1 MSNEDTRQPL
11 GSIPPSERSFAAFSA
26 LFPGVICEGVLDP
39 EKLAGLLGVDLGEIK
54 NGKEVFGLT
63 WAGKKS
69 SSEALQLPS
78 YAALVPDFEKSI
90 NWDTAENVFIE
101 GDNLEV
107 LKLLKD
113 TYNDKVKMIYIDPP
127 YNTGNDFVYND
138 DFSDPKQRY
147 LEITG
152 QVDANGNRLTANP
165 ETSGRKHSN
174 WLNMMYPRLSLARNL
189 LTQDGAIFVSI
200 DDNEV
205 HNLRAVMDSIFGP
218 ENFIGQLVWAAG
230 RKNNGKFISN
240 SHEYVVVYSRS
251 TSYLTEQGVTWRTRK
266 EGLEKIYAA
275 ADRVSQE
282 VNGDWRLG
290 TRLLKEWFASL
301 PEGDPAKRHKHYA
314 HMDDKGAFFP
324 GDISA
329 PGGGGP
335 RYEVLHPSTGKPVR
349 VPSRGW
355 VLTEEKMSEHIAS
368 GRVFFG
374 EDENS
379 VPTFKR
385 YLSETEHEVPYSVF
399 YNDGRGATKRLREFL
414 GGAYFDFP
422 KDEFVLQK
430 LVEFATDKDS
440 IVLDFFAGSGTTG
453 HAVELQNLLDGGNR
467 RYVCVT
473 LDEETPKDSEARE
486 SGFTKVSQIT
496 EARLKKVVE
505 ISEGAKS
512 RGLRVLRLGPSNYE
526 PYFPD
531 DSGLFTLQAASKSR
545 TYTHRAAAAE
555 VLLKQG
561 VELHQTWTGEGQIQ
575 SESVLFLGDN
585 VDSSEPSALDAQVTV
600 VVANEDAFEG
610 KDALKAK
617 IHFDL
622 KQMNKKLVTY

>member
-11 GSIPPSERSFAAFSA
+11 GTNPPSEQNLAAFIKH
-26 LFPGVICEGVLDP
+26 FPGVIREGVLDTAQ
-39 EKLAGLLGVDLGEIK
+39 LAGLLGVEVGEIR
-54 NGKEVFGLT
+54 NGKEVFGLS

-69 SSEALQLPS
+69 SSQALQLPS
-78 YAALVPDFEKSI
+78 YAALDPDFEKSI
-90 NWDTAENVFIE
+90 NWDSAENVFIE

-107 LKLLKD
+107 LKLLRD

-152 QVDANGNRLTANP
+152 QVDSDGNRLAANP

-205 HNLRAVMDSIFGP
+205 HNLRAIMDGIFGP

-230 RKNNGKFISN
+230 RKNNGKFISH
-240 SHEYVVVYSRS
+240 SHEYVVVYARS
-251 TSYLTEQGVTWRTRK
+251 ISHLTEQGATWRTRK
-266 EGLEKIYAA
+266 EGIDQIYAA
-275 ADRVSQE
+275 VERIARE
-282 VNGDWRLG
+282 VKGDWQLG
-290 TRLLKEWFASL
+290 TSLLKKWFSSL
-301 PEGDPAKRHKHYA
+301 QEGDPAKRHKHYG
-314 HMDDKGAFFP
+314 HMDEHGAFFP

-335 RYEVLHPSTGKPVR
+335 RYEVLHPLTRKPVR

-355 VLTEEKMSEHIAS
+355 VLTEEKMSEFIQA

-374 EDENS
+374 ADETS

-430 LVEFATDKDS
+430 LIEFATDKDS

-453 HAVELQNLLDGGNR
+453 HAVELQNLQDGGNR
-467 RYVCVT
+467 TYVCVT
-473 LDEETPKDSEARE
+473 LDEPTPEDSEARKA
-486 SGFTKVSQIT
+486 GFSKVSQIT
-496 EARLKKVVE
+496 EARLSKVAE
-505 ISEGAKS
+505 ISDGAQS

-526 PYFPD
+526 PYFPGEY
-531 DSGLFTLQAASKSR
+531 GLFNLQSNSKSE
-545 TYTHRAAAAE
+545 TYAHRAAAAE

-561 VELHQTWTGEGQIQ
+561 VELHQPWTGGEHIQ
-575 SESVLFLGDN
+575 SGPVLFLGDH
-585 VDSSEPSALDAQVTV
+585 VEDFEPSSLAAQIMV

-610 KDALKAK
+610 KDDLKAK

>member
-1 MSNEDTRQPL
+1 MSNEEIRQPL
-11 GSIPPSERSFAAFSA
+11 GTTPPSDQHLATFSKH
-26 LFPGVICEGVLDP
+26 FPGVIREGVLDTAQ
-39 EKLAGLLGVDLGEIK
+39 LAGLLGVEVGEVN
-54 NGKEVFGLT
+54 NGKEVFGLS
-63 WAGKKS
+63 WAGRNS
-69 SSEALQLPS
+69 SSQALQLPS
-78 YAALVPDFEKSI
+78 YAALVPDFEKSV
-90 NWDTAENVFIE
+90 NWDGAENVFVE

-107 LKLLKD
+107 LKLLRD

-138 DFSDPKQRY
+138 DFSEPRQRY

-152 QVDANGNRLTANP
+152 QVDSDGNRLTANP

-189 LTQDGAIFVSI
+189 LSQDGAIFVSI

-205 HNLRAVMDSIFGP
+205 HNLRAMMDGIFGP

-240 SHEYVVVYSRS
+240 SHEYVVVYARS
-251 TSYLTEQGVTWRTRK
+251 TSQLTEQGATWRTKK
-266 EGLEKIYAA
+266 EGIEKIYAA
-275 ADRVSQE
+275 VGRIAQE
-282 VNGDWRLG
+282 VKGDWQLG
-290 TRLLKEWFASL
+290 TELLKRWFSSL
-301 PEGDPAKRHKHYA
+301 QEGDPAKRHKHYG
-314 HMDDKGAFFP
+314 HMDEKGAFFP

-335 RYEVLHPSTGKPVR
+335 RYEVLHPVTFKPVR

-355 VLTEEKMSEHIAS
+355 VFTAEKMSEQIEA

-385 YLSETEHEVPYSVF
+385 YLSETEYEVPYSVF

-414 GGAYFDFP
+414 GGSYFDFP

-430 LVEFATDKDS
+430 LIEFATDRDS

-453 HAVELQNLLDGGNR
+453 HAVELQNMQDGGNR
-467 RYVCVT
+467 TYVCVT
-473 LDEETPKDSEARE
+473 LDEPTPEGSEARKA
-486 SGFTKVSQIT
+486 GFAKVSQIT
-496 EARLKKVVE
+496 EARLTKVVE
-505 ISEGAKS
+505 ISDGARS
-512 RGLRVLRLGPSNYE
+512 RGLRVFRLGPSNYE

-531 DSGLFTLQAASKSR
+531 ESGLFSLQSASKSH
-545 TYTHRAAAAE
+545 TYSHRAAAAE

-561 VELHQTWTGEGQIQ
+561 VELHKPWTGEQHVQ
-575 SESVLFLGDN
+575 SGSVLFLGDN
-585 VDSSEPSALDAQVTV
+585 VENFEPTNLDAQILV

-610 KDALKAK
+610 KDALKAR

>member
-1 MSNEDTRQPL
+1 MSNEDTREPL
-11 GSIPPSERSFAAFSA
+11 GTTPPSDRNFAAFSK
-26 LFPGVICEGVLDP
+26 LFPGVIREGVLDTAQ
-39 EKLAGLLGVDLGEIK
+39 LAGLLGVDVGAIK
-54 NGKEVFGLT
+54 SGKEVFGLS

-69 SSEALQLPS
+69 SSQALQLPS

-152 QVDANGNRLTANP
+152 QVDSDGNRLTANP

-205 HNLRAVMDSIFGP
+205 HNLRAIMDGIFGP
-218 ENFIGQLVWAAG
+218 ENFIAQLVWAAG
-230 RKNNGKFISN
+230 RKNDARFISS
-240 SHEYVVVYSRS
+240 SHEYVVVYARS
-251 TSYLTEQGVTWRTRK
+251 LAHLVENDLRWRTKK
-266 EGLEKIYAA
+266 EGLDLIYEAA
-275 ADRVSQE
+275 AKISKKI
-282 VNGDWRLG
+282 NGDFALG
-290 TRLLKEWFASL
+290 TKLLKEWFKNL
-301 PEGDPAKRHKHYA
+301 PEGSGAKRNKQYCHL
-314 HMDDKGAFFP
+314 DEKGVFFP
-324 GDISA
+324 DNISW

-335 RYEVLHPSTGKPVR
+335 RYEVLHPLTRKPVKI
-349 VPSRGW
+349 PSRGW
-355 VLTEEKMSEHIAS
+355 LFTQERMADLISKNGVH
-368 GRVFFG
+368 FG
-374 EDENS
+374 VDEDT
-379 VPTFKR
+379 VPTIKR
-385 YLSETEHEVPYSVF
+385 YLSETEFEVPYSVF

-430 LVEFATDKDS
+430 LIEFATDKDS

-453 HAVELQNLLDGGNR
+453 HAIELQNIQDGGNR
-467 RYVCVT
+467 RFICVT
-473 LDEETPKDSEARE
+473 LDEETPKDSEARKA
-486 SGFTKVSQIT
+486 GFEKVSQIT
-496 EARLKKVVE
+496 ESRLTKVAQIGDGAR
-505 ISEGAKS
+505 S

-531 DSGLFTLQAASKSR
+531 DSGLFSLKSTSKSQ
-545 TYTHRAAAAE
+545 TYSHRSASAE
-555 VLLKQG
+555 VILKQG
-561 VELHQTWTGEGQIQ
+561 VELHQPWSGDEQIQ
-575 SESVLFLGDN
+575 SGSVLFLGDN
-585 VDSSEPSALDAQVTV
+585 VEGFEPNSLAPEVMV

-610 KDALKAK
+610 KDDLKAK